1 MEGRAKP
8 WHGGQMEEY
17 RTSAEDARE
26 RKGDIQ
32 KNLSMG
38 EGGQQEAG
46 RINTAGTD
54 FGEGEEDGTSEKVWR
69 SIQRA

>member
-38 EGGQQEAG
+38 EGGATRSRENQYCRDRLRG
-46 RINTAGTD
+46 RGGRWD
-54 FGEGEEDGTSEKVWR
+54 E
-69 SIQRA
+69 